1 MLTILKDHPSLITVG
16 QLAALLNCNQSF
28 LILPY
33 YNNQKKPHTHTE
45 KNKRKKKQK
54 NFPHPLSTRS
64 HMLLIIHN
72 VRPKCILQPMPGT
85 SRHKS
90 RPAHANFLT

>member
-16 QLAALLNCNQSF
+16 QLASLLNCNQSF

-45 KNKRKKKQK
+45 KNKRRKTEE
-54 NFPHPLSTRS
+54 FSTP
-64 HMLLIIHN
+64 I
-72 VRPKCILQPMPGT
+72 V
-85 SRHKS
+85 HKIT
-90 RPAHANFLT
+90 HAIDNP